1 MEVWILRSSKELKK
15 KKKKK
20 EGVNEGSIDKVYEET
35 RCFSP
40 CP

>member
-15 KKKKK
+15 KKKK
-20 EGVNEGSIDKVYEET
+20 EGVNEGSIDKMYEET
-35 RCFSP
+35 RCFSL